1 MARWICVLMALWLAG
16 CASHPLVTK
25 SEQLFDDTS
34 FKPASERINPAD
46 ALALSDE
53 MRGYLQR
60 EMGNLLLRR
69 EPQRVLLEQLYT
81 HNQLKLRYD
90 TEMTRSAA
98 QAFEARAGNCMSL
111 VLMTAAFAREL
122 GLQVRYQSV
131 YVDPNWG
138 RRGDL
143 YFTIG
148 HINLSVG
155 KPLVQTHGPG
165 DAGDWLTV
173 DFLPQRE
180 LRGQRYDVID
190 EPTVIAMYLNNK
202 AAEAMA
208 DGRVDDAYWWVK
220 AAIQQDRQLLLAYN
234 TLGVIYQRHGLPA
247 RAEAVLRF
255 ALALEP
261 TNVHVA
267 GNLAQLLTSQGRAAE
282 AAPLIAL
289 AERLQ
294 PDPPFKYF
302 NLGREAMARG
312 EYRQAKSL
320 FEREI
325 GRDPDYHEF
334 YFWLALADL
343 KLGDVQHAQRN
354 LETAREKSGSR
365 REEALYA
372 AKLARLKAD
381 LVQ

>member
-1 MARWICVLMALWLAG
+1 MARWICVLLALWLAG
-16 CASHPLVTK
+16 CASRPVVTK
-25 SEQLFDDTS
+25 SEQLFDDS
-34 FKPASERINPAD
+34 QFKPASERINAAD
-46 ALALSDE
+46 ALALTDD
-53 MRGYLQR
+53 MRAYLQR

-69 EPQRVLLEQLYT
+69 EPHRALLEQLYT
-81 HNQLKLRYD
+81 HNQLRLRYD
-90 TEMTRSAA
+90 TEMTRSAS

-111 VLMTAAFAREL
+111 VLMTAAFAHEL

-155 KPLVQTHGPG
+155 RPLVQMRGFG
-165 DAGDWLTV
+165 DGGDWLTV

-190 EPTVIAMYLNNK
+190 EPTVIAMYMNNK

-208 DGRVDDAYWWVK
+208 DGRIDDAYWWIK
-220 AAIQQDRQLLLAYN
+220 GAIQQDRQLLIAYN
-234 TLGVIYQRHGLPA
+234 TLGVIYQRQGLTA
-247 RAEAVLRF
+247 QAETVLRF
-255 ALALEP
+255 ALRLEP

-267 GNLAQLLTSQGRAAE
+267 GNLAQLLTSLGRAEE
-282 AAPLIAL
+282 AKPLLAM

-325 GRDPDYHEF
+325 RRDPDYHEF

-343 KLGDVQHAQRN
+343 KLGDVQRAERN

-365 REEALYA
+365 RDEALYA

-381 LVQ
+381 MVH